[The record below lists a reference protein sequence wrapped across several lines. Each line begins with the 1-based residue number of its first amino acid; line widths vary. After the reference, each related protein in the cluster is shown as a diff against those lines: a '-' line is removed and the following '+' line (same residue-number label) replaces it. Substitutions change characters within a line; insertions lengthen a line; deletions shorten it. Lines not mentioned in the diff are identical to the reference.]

1 LGIQFYLFIG
11 YIFSLTFAISL
22 ITVPFLIR
30 LAKRT
35 DIIDYPNH
43 RKIHTIPT
51 PLLGGIAIFGTF
63 TIVLSIH
70 LSIVVFLK
78 DTIANNILLSP
89 RLQFYANNTT
99 FITRQ
104 VLTVIFGGFI
114 ICLIGLI
121 DDIKGLS
128 IMTRLLVETAVAFVM
143 VWMGFKFDIFLPK
156 ITTWIITI
164 CWIVGITNAFN
175 LLDGADGLAGGVGAI
190 SSSILAGIM
199 FFGNQPLIGMLLLTL
214 AAAIGGFLRYNLP
227 PAKVFMGSAGS
238 MFIGYILSL
247 TTILATFTISNA
259 STDYVIALPV
269 IILSIPLY
277 DTISVIF
284 LRSIRKASIA
294 RGDLNH
300 LVHRLMR
307 AGFSQRK
314 AVYIIYL
321 MSFTIGILGIFL
333 IWTTALQSIFLLC
346 FIAVLF
352 LAIFL
357 FEYFLTKQ
365 QNTQTKNPVIIQPQI
380 DVTVK

>member
-1 LGIQFYLFIG
+1 MGIQFYLFIG

-175 LLDGADGLAGGVGAI
+175 LLDGADGLAGGVGTI

-284 LRSIRKASIA
+284 LRSIRKTSIA